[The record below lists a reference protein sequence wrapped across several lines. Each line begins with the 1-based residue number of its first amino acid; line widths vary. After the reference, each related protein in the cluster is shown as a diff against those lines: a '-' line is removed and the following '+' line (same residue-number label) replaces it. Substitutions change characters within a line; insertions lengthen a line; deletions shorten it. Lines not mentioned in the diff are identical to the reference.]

1 MASRV
6 ASSFPNG
13 CFQRVFF
20 LGEGVMADTLSEVQ
34 LEVFC
39 TCPQSITVP
48 RERYVDEVKAVA
60 RWSEEC
66 GCKGILVYTDNSLV
80 DPWLVSQVI
89 LQNTKKLCPLVA
101 VQPAYMHPYAVAKI
115 VSSFAHL

>member
-1 MASRV
+1 MV
-6 ASSFPNG
+6 
-13 CFQRVFF
+13 
-20 LGEGVMADTLSEVQ
+20 DTISEVQ

-39 TCPQSITVP
+39 TCPQSSMVL
-48 RERYVDEVKAVA
+48 REKYVDEVIAVA

-66 GCKGILVYTDNSLV
+66 GCKGILVYTDNSLL

-101 VQPAYMHPYAVAKI
+101 VQPAYMHR
-115 VSSFAHL
+115 S

>member
-1 MASRV
+1 MV
-6 ASSFPNG
+6 
-13 CFQRVFF
+13 
-20 LGEGVMADTLSEVQ
+20 DTLSEVQ

-39 TCPQSITVP
+39 TCPQSITVS

-80 DPWLVSQVI
+80 DPWI
-89 LQNTKKLCPLVA
+89 RPRMTRGMPG
-101 VQPAYMHPYAVAKI
+101 
-115 VSSFAHL
+115 